1 MFCRNCGNQLPD
13 GTKFCTSCGAQQTNI
28 TPPAAEEPTQ
38 TSAPAA
44 KQAEPV
50 YAQPSQPSQ
59 PAQPEKKKNN
69 IWITI
74 IILVIAGTIGSLVG
88 KYVFAPDMTPNPGPG
103 GTSHTTKNDIPSAEY
118 NKVFEGTGIVHYSS
132 LFASGATET
141 TSFAQKTADGTIAC
155 ADFAHKGDTVKA
167 WKQTLYKPLPT
178 DATEEKKNVAIQELK
193 KAFTDLEAL
202 SCCTIKYTYLNNYLC
217 ITIDYSNVDTQQT
230 ISELY
235 SHGLIESRATISMSQ
250 TSSELIRQGMV
261 KK

>member
-28 TPPAAEEPTQ
+28 TSPAAEKPAQ
-38 TSAPAA
+38 TSAPAD

-69 IWITI
+69 IWVTI
-74 IILVIAGTIGSLVG
+74 IVLVIAGTIGSLVG
-88 KYVFAPDMTPNPGPG
+88 KYVFAPEMTPDS
-103 GTSHTTKNDIPSAEY
+103 GTNSTNNTTKNDIPSAEY
-118 NKVFEGTGIVHYSS
+118 TKVFEGTGIVHFSS
-132 LFASGATET
+132 FFVSGATET
-141 TSFAQKTADGTIAC
+141 TSFAQKTADGTITC
-155 ADFAHKGDTVKA
+155 ADYAHKGDTVKA

-178 DATEEKKNVAIQELK
+178 DATEEKKNAVIQELK
-193 KAFTDLEAL
+193 KTFIDLEAL
-202 SCCTIKYTYLNNYLC
+202 SCCTIKYTYFNNYLC
-217 ITIDYSNVDTQQT
+217 ITMDFSNADTQET

-235 SHGLIESRATISMSQ
+235 ILGLIKSRTTISMSQ